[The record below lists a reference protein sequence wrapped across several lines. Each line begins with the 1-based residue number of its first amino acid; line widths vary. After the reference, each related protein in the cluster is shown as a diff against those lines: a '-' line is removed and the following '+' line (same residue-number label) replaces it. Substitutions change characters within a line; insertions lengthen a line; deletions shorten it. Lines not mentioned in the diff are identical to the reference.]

1 MDNLTPLTGATMI
14 VVPGIDTGVA
24 YAAHDRADAQSFS
37 LTPKANSPEA
47 LLSLLRATIGPM
59 RTLRRIVIVDNFGLP
74 GPKANA
80 VTDCKVAMV
89 ALAHASGAELIA
101 VPWLHAKGIAD
112 HEGLDLEDSAA
123 LALTIERYRRAGDTV
138 GEVTIERRMV
148 RQLNSEVAQL
158 NEHVAQHT
166 GA

>member
-1 MDNLTPLTGATMI
+1 MI

-89 ALAHASGAELIA
+89 ALAHASGAELTST
-101 VPWLHAKGIAD
+101 PWLHAKGIAD
-112 HEGLDLEDSAA
+112 HEGIDPVDTMA
-123 LALTIERYRRAGDTV
+123 LAAEIERYRRAGDTV
-138 GEVTIERRMV
+138 GEVIIERRMV
-148 RQLNSEVAQL
+148 RQLNSEVHAL
-158 NEHVAQHT
+158 AQHT